1 MKVICA
7 QHKGGVGKTSL
18 AVHIAAI
25 LKERPGRTLLMDC
38 DSQADAW
45 FFYARRYPS
54 TQGDLLQL
62 NELDLYWNRAKLSI
76 VEITNYDH
84 IVVDIDTA
92 FSNALQVIHELRPDT
107 IFVPVDSQALAVRHL
122 ADVLLMLAQA
132 EGTSTYPATVKVVPL
147 GIKKTDVDHAVAAA
161 PHRPR
166 TCIVAKRMKHL
177 RKEMDTA
184 LREGRCIWEYE
195 SFSDLKSYFA
205 SLLSTE

>member
-7 QHKGGVGKTSL
+7 QHKGGVGKTTL

-45 FFYARRYPS
+45 FFYARDYPS
-54 TQGDLLQL
+54 YPGDSL
-62 NELDLYWNRAKLSI
+62 ELDGLNLYFNPARQSI
-76 VEITNYDH
+76 AELTNYDH

-92 FSNALQVIHELRPDT
+92 FPNALQVIHELRPNT
-107 IFVPVDSQALAVRHL
+107 IFIPVDYQSLAVKHL

-132 EGTSTYPATVKVVPL
+132 EGTSTYHATVKVVPL
-147 GIKKTDVDHAVAAA
+147 GIKKTDVDHAVAAV
-161 PHRPR
+161 PRRPP
-166 TCIVAKRMKHL
+166 TCIVAKKMKDL

-184 LREGRCIWEYE
+184 LGEGRCIWEYE
-195 SFSDLKSYFA
+195 GFSDLKSYFA